1 MTYRELTEE
10 CAALGFEDGVGDGE
24 RFLYAARRALSLL
37 VTEYPATGE
46 LDFFCEAVVPRE
58 SKKEIFHRAGTELS
72 VPLSGKSYSFRVG
85 GRGSYR
91 TDNGTPHAFDGASL
105 TVRGYCGDAKA
116 LLFTGA
122 YDYTVR
128 DFAVFDACPPE
139 EEEIPLLAPTR
150 TFPLRRLAPD
160 FLCPDGIVR
169 KEDGTPIPRASVYGD
184 TLILPADFSGALTLR
199 YRRAPAKIL
208 SDEPGALIDVPPCA
222 AHLLPLLTASYLWL
236 DDEPER
242 SQYYMNLYR
251 AGLSALKYAGSPH
264 RETVYPD
271 VLGWA

>member
-1 MTYRELTEE
+1 MTYRELAEE
-10 CAALGFEDGVGDGE
+10 CAALGFEGGVGDAE
-24 RFLYAARRALSLL
+24 RFLYAARRALALL
-37 VTEYPATGE
+37 VTEYPAVGE
-46 LDFFCEAVVPRE
+46 LNFFCEAAVPRE
-58 SKKEIFHRAGTELS
+58 SRREIFHPAGTELS

-91 TDNGTPHAFDGASL
+91 PEGETPREFDAPSVL
-105 TVRGYCGDAKA
+105 VKEYRGEAEY
-116 LLFTGA
+116 LLFCGA

-139 EEEIPLLAPTR
+139 KEDIPTLAP
-150 TFPLRRLAPD
+150 LRSFSLRALAAD

-169 KEDGTPIPRASVYGD
+169 DGDGTPIAGASVYGD
-184 TLILPADFSGALTLR
+184 TLMLPQDYRGSVTLR
-199 YRRAPAKIL
+199 YRRAPSKIV
-208 SDEPGALIDVPPCA
+208 SDDPAGVIDVPAPA

-251 AGLSALKYAGSPH
+251 TGISALKYTGSPNLDTAY
-264 RETVYPD
+264 RD
-271 VLGWA
+271 VLQWA